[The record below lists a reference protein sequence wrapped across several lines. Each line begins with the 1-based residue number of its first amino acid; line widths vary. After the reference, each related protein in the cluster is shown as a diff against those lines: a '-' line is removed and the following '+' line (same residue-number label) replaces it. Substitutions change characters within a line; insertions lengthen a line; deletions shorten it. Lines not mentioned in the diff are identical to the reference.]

1 MARYKADKPTY
12 ENKAEQLDNPVRVM
26 IEVVKPHDGLE
37 KGYQAYKPYEAAKRM
52 VELGYWKIIE
62 G

>member
-12 ENKAEQLDNPVRVM
+12 ENKAEQLDSPARVM
-26 IEVVKPHDGLE
+26 IEVIKPHDGLE
-37 KGYQAYKPYEAAKRM
+37 KGYQAYKPYETAKTM
-52 VELGYWKIIE
+52 VDLGYWKIIE

>member
-1 MARYKADKPTY
+1 MARKANKPTY
-12 ENKAEQLDNPVRVM
+12 ANKAEQLGNPERVM
-26 IEVVKPHDGLE
+26 IEVVTPHDGLD
-37 KGYQAYKPYEAAKRM
+37 KGYQAYKPLELANKM